1 MLELNPGLIAWTI
14 ITFLLLVT
22 VLRAF
27 AWKPIL
33 GALKTREE
41 GIRTTLERAEEA
53 RNEAARLLEEHRR
66 QLQQAEQEGHRIMSE
81 SRALGDKLKE
91 EIVTQAH
98 QQSQRMID
106 QAKEEISRDKD
117 AALSQLR
124 SEVASLAITAAEKIL
139 DESLDDARHRK
150 IVDAYLNQLPK
161 N

>member
-22 VLRAF
+22 VLRTF

-98 QQSQRMID
+98 QQSRRMID